1 MTVPFFKNRSLVP
14 ALVAVWGLWAMVAAQ
29 AAPAIE
35 HWTHANGAQVYWVQ
49 DATLPLLDVQID
61 VDGGGRR
68 DPVAQA
74 GLAQA
79 TAALLVKG
87 SLAYQA
93 RPALDENQGTE
104 AWVDLGAQFQVSAT
118 SDRFSV
124 QLRTLTDPDI
134 LPQVLAL
141 AQQQLAAPAWSPSVL
156 QRERARWVAAWQ
168 DAQTRPETLAER
180 LFSQAVYGSHPY
192 GFEATPTTWAAIDT
206 KHLRDFYRTHAQTCN
221 ARVSLVGAI
230 DRPQADRVV
239 AQLLSGWASHG
250 CKRLPTV
257 AEVQP
262 LTAPSQL
269 KQPFQAA
276 QAQVLVG
283 QPGIKRSDPDY
294 FALTL
299 GNHILGGG
307 GFASRLM
314 QEIRE
319 KRGLT
324 YGVYSYFSPARHAA
338 AFTVGLQT
346 RPDQAEQA
354 VQLIH
359 TALQQFVQQ
368 GPTPAELETAK
379 ASLVNGF
386 ALRIDSNRKLLDNVA
401 SIAWNQL
408 PLDYLDTWT
417 QQMSQVTVDQVV
429 GAFKRVLQ
437 PDRMVTVVVGGAP

>member
-1 MTVPFFKNRSLVP
+1 MTARRACSARL
-14 ALVAVWGLWAMVAAQ
+14 AAVWLAMIGLLLPVVAQ
-29 AAPAIE
+29 ATPPVQ

-49 DATLPLLDVQID
+49 DHTLPMLDVQID
-61 VDGGGRR
+61 VDGGARR
-68 DPVAQA
+68 EPAAQA
-74 GLAQA
+74 GLAEAAA
-79 TAALLVKG
+79 TLLQKG
-87 SLAYQA
+87 SLAHQG
-93 RPALDENQGTE
+93 RPALDENQVTE

-141 AQQQLAAPAWSPSVL
+141 AQQQLAAPAWPQAVW

-180 LFSQAVYGSHPY
+180 LFSQAVYGRHPY
-192 GFEATPTTWAAIDT
+192 GTEATPTTWATIDT
-206 KHLRDFYRTHAQTCN
+206 SHMRDFYRKHAQICQ
-221 ARVSLVGAI
+221 ARVTVVGAV
-230 DRPQADRVV
+230 DRAQADRVV
-239 AQLLSGWASHG
+239 TQLLAGWQAHG
-250 CKRLPTV
+250 CRALPPV
-257 AEVQP
+257 PEVKP
-262 LTAPSQL
+262 LMASVTRKEA
-269 KQPFQAA
+269 FQAA

-294 FALTL
+294 FPITV

-338 AFTVGLQT
+338 AFTVSLQT
-346 RPDQAEQA
+346 RPDQAEQV

-359 TALQQFVQQ
+359 AALQEFVQN
-368 GPTPAELETAK
+368 GPSSTELDAAK

-386 ALRIDSNRKLLDNVA
+386 ALRIDSNRKLLDSVA
-401 SIAWNQL
+401 SMAWNNL
-408 PLDYLDTWT
+408 PLDYLDRWT
-417 QQMSQVTVDQVV
+417 EQIDEVTPEQVRR
-429 GAFKRVLQ
+429 AFQRVLQ
-437 PDRMVTVVVGGAP
+437 PDRLVTVVVGGQP

>member
-1 MTVPFFKNRSLVP
+1 MTMRRAWRAHCTG
-14 ALVAVWGLWAMVAAQ
+14 ALVAVWGVFAISLAQ
-29 AAPAIE
+29 AAPSVQ

-49 DATLPLLDVQID
+49 DLTLPMLDVQID

-68 DPVAQA
+68 DPAAQA
-74 GLAQA
+74 GLAEA
-79 TAALLVKG
+79 TATMLQKG
-87 SLAYQA
+87 SLAYQG
-93 RPALDENQGTE
+93 RPPLDENQVTE
-104 AWVDLGAQFQVSAT
+104 AWVDLGAQFQVNVT

-134 LPQVLAL
+134 LPQTLAL
-141 AQQQLAAPAWSPSVL
+141 AQHQLAAPAWPQPVW

-180 LFSQAVYGSHPY
+180 RFSQAVYASHPY
-192 GFEATPTTWAAIDT
+192 GLEATPTTWAAIEPS
-206 KHLRDFYRTHAQTCN
+206 HMRAFYRKHAQTCQ
-221 ARVSLVGAI
+221 ARVTLVGAL
-230 DRPQADRVV
+230 DRPQADRTVE
-239 AQLLSGWASHG
+239 QLLSGWQAHG
-250 CKRLPTV
+250 CHALPPV
-257 AEVQP
+257 PEVQP
-262 LTAPSQL
+262 LQAPMTV
-269 KQPFQAA
+269 KEKFQAA

-294 FALTL
+294 FAITL

-324 YGVYSYFSPARHAA
+324 YGVYSNFAPARHAA
-338 AFTVGLQT
+338 AFTVSLQT

-359 TALQQFVQQ
+359 SALRDFVAH
-368 GPTPAELETAK
+368 GPSQTELDTAK
-379 ASLVNGF
+379 TSLINGF
-386 ALRIDSNRKLLDNVA
+386 ALRIDSNRKLLDSVA
-401 SIAWNQL
+401 SMAWNHL

-417 QQMSQVTVDQVV
+417 QQIGQVTVEQVV
-429 GAFKRVLQ
+429 RAFQRVLQ
-437 PDRMVTVVVGGAP
+437 PERLVMVVVGGQP